1 MDGDCIAQTPG
12 FRPLAAVEMNAE
24 RPDIRETHAHR
35 VTVVAQGVV
44 ISAGRAYPLGCSLDG
59 SGLNVA
65 VFSRHA
71 TRIDLLLFEV
81 FRNPESPFVSI
92 KLDARCHRTGDIWH
106 VRVEGAPEGIVYT
119 LRANGPNEPAR
130 GHRFNPDKTLLD
142 PYAIALVGTECWDFA
157 CAASGELDSA
167 VKPKCWVAEQAP
179 FDWQGDCP
187 VGHPWSET
195 IIYET
200 HVRGLTIDP
209 SSAACRPGTYLG
221 VVEKIPHLQM
231 LGVTAVELMPVQ
243 EFFENELTRRNP
255 TTGERLRNYWGYS
268 TVAFFA
274 PKESYST
281 RARPGDQLTEFKTM
295 VRELHRAGIEIILDI
310 VFNHTAEGDHSG
322 PTLNYRGLDNAIYYM
337 LESDRRYYRNYS
349 GCGNTLNC
357 SHPVVRDHILDCLR
371 YWVTDMH
378 VDGFRFDLASVLGRD
393 GSGELLS
400 NPPLLERIAED
411 PILRHV
417 KLVAEAWDA
426 GGAYQVG
433 SFPGQRWS
441 EWNGRYRDDVR
452 RFWRGDPGLAGAF
465 ASRLCGSAD
474 IYAHSGKQ
482 PVHSINFVTC
492 HDGFTLNDL
501 VSYNE
506 KHNEAN
512 GEDNR
517 DGTNEN
523 FSANYGTEGD
533 TDDAAIEAVRVR
545 QIKNFLATLFLS
557 RGVPMLLGGDEFRR
571 TQQGNNNAYCQDNA
585 VSWYDWR
592 LFDAHRQIVEFT
604 AELIAFR
611 KAHPVLR
618 LPQFYTE
625 KELLWFDAA
634 GRTPNWET
642 SMRGLGCA
650 ILAEGVPS
658 LCLLFNP
665 EDAPL
670 AYQLPE
676 SLQTTTWTVAIDTA
690 ETPPALR
697 QSSATTVCGP
707 TLSALTSRSLRVLV
721 ARSER
726 PQNTTA
732 EHRLFR

>member
-1 MDGDCIAQTPG
+1 
-12 FRPLAAVEMNAE
+12 MNAE
-24 RPDIRETHAHR
+24 RSDLPERHLHR
-35 VTVVAQGVV
+35 FAVDEQDVEV
-44 ISAGRAYPLGCSLDG
+44 SPGRAHPLGCSLDG

-71 TRIDLLLFEV
+71 TRIDLLLFDGS
-81 FRNPESPFVSI
+81 RHAESPLVSI
-92 KLDARCHRTGDIWH
+92 QLDARCNRTGDIWH
-106 VRVEGAPEGIVYT
+106 ARVEGAPEGVVYA
-119 LRANGPNEPAR
+119 LRANGPNEPVR
-130 GHRFNPDKTLLD
+130 GHRFNPEKTLLD
-142 PYAIALVGTECWDFA
+142 PYAIALVGTDCWDFA
-157 CAASGELDSA
+157 CAGSGEADSA
-167 VKPKCWVAEQAP
+167 GKPRCWVAEQAP
-179 FDWQGDCP
+179 FDWQGDCRL
-187 VGHPWSET
+187 GRPWSET
-195 IIYET
+195 IIYES

-209 SSAACRPGTYLG
+209 SSAVREPGTYLG
-221 VVEKIPHLQM
+221 LVEKIPYFQK

-281 RARPGDQLTEFKTM
+281 RARPGCQLSEFKTM
-295 VRELHRAGIEIILDI
+295 VRELHRAGIELILDI
-310 VFNHTAEGDHSG
+310 VFNHTAEGDHRG

-337 LESDRRYYRNYS
+337 LESDPRYYRNYS

-357 SHPVVRDHILDCLR
+357 NHPVVRDHILDCLR
-371 YWVTDMH
+371 YWVTEMH

-393 GSGELLS
+393 TSGELLG

-411 PILRHV
+411 PILRHA
-417 KLVAEAWDA
+417 KLIAEAWDA

-433 SFPGQRWS
+433 SFSGQRWS

-452 RFWRGDPGLAGAF
+452 RFWRGDPGMASAF

-474 IYAHSGKQ
+474 IYAHAGKQ

-501 VSYNE
+501 VSYSE
-506 KHNEAN
+506 KHNKTN
-512 GEDNR
+512 GEGNR
-517 DGTNEN
+517 DGASEN

-533 TDDAAIEAVRVR
+533 TDDEAIEAVRIR

-571 TQQGNNNAYCQDNA
+571 TQQGNNNAYCQDNT

-592 LFDAHRQIVEFT
+592 LIDTHRQIVEFT

-611 KAHPVLR
+611 KAHPVLSSPR
-618 LPQFYTE
+618 FYTDD
-625 KELLWFDAA
+625 ELIWFDAN
-634 GRTPNWET
+634 GRAPNWET
-642 SMRGLGCA
+642 SMQGLGCA
-650 ILAEGVPS
+650 ILAEGARS

-665 EDAPL
+665 DDTPL
-670 AYQLPE
+670 TYRLPK
-676 SLQTTTWTVAIDTA
+676 SLRPIRWRVAIDTA
-690 ETPPALR
+690 QRVGGPSGPGMTSELSSDLPALMD
-697 QSSATTVCGP
+697 
-707 TLSALTSRSLRVLV
+707 RSLRVLV
-721 ARSER
+721 AAPR
-726 PQNTTA
+726 
-732 EHRLFR
+732 